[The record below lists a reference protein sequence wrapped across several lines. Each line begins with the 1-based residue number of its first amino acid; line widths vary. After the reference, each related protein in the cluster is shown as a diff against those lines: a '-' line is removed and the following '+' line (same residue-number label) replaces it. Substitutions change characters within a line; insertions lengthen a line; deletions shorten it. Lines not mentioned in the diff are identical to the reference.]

1 MGMRQKFVLPQPQK
15 VRQPRAPAP
24 SFDEQ
29 RTRTAMKEHVVKKY
43 ALLGLLLATLPLGA
57 REIHPLN
64 EGWRFFYASEPN
76 SDNARFVTLPHS
88 WNNNPT
94 AEGSLRETTGLYQ
107 NDLRVPAEWASKR
120 VFIRFY
126 GAQNVMDL
134 FVNGRHAGEHR
145 GGATAFVFEITD
157 KLRFGAENSLLAI
170 VSNAARTNVL
180 PTSAEMNFYGGL
192 YREAELIV
200 TERTAVSPLYL
211 GTDGVLVRQRTATRE
226 KAEGEIEI
234 HLTSKSETACTVAV
248 DITAPDGRKVF
259 ADRVQHAKVD
269 GRPLKIAYT
278 VPTPKLWSPATPD
291 LYTVNVAVSKDG
303 RSDRMSV
310 RTGFRR
316 IEAVPGALQL
326 NGTGIPVRG
335 VVLYHD
341 NALSAGTLTPAD
353 YDYDLEA
360 VRTLGANARRS
371 AVMPHAQYLYDRC
384 DEQGMLVWI
393 DTPLQRAQFLSDAA
407 YYATPAFEQNGLQQL
422 QEIIAQNINHPSVVM
437 WGLFSRLRNTG
448 DDVRPYL
455 RRLHETARTLDPSRP
470 TVAVSDKNGDIN
482 YITEMIVWRQA
493 IGWDK
498 GHPDDLLIWLE
509 RLAKGWPHLCSAIQY
524 GAPGVI
530 GHSDIPLHNKPTA
543 YRLPEGRQTHFHEE
557 YARCLQND
565 SLLWG
570 VWIENMFD
578 YGSVRGHNGTNN
590 MGLTTIDRRQHKD
603 AYYLYKAMW
612 NRREPTLHIAGK
624 HNARRYAAQQMFR
637 VYSSAGEPLMTI
649 GADTIPMTL
658 YAPCQYRSDTVE
670 LTGRAEVKVRAGK
683 LQDKA
688 IVLIDNAAKPNNRSV
703 LPQTTNPQKT
713 N

>member
-1 MGMRQKFVLPQPQK
+1 MKKHVLK
-15 VRQPRAPAP
+15 TYAP
-24 SFDEQ
+24 
-29 RTRTAMKEHVVKKY
+29 
-43 ALLGLLLATLPLGA
+43 LLVLLLCAAPLRA

-88 WNNNPT
+88 WNNDPT

-126 GAQNVMDL
+126 GAQNVTDL

-145 GGATAFVFEITD
+145 GGATAFTFEITD
-157 KLRFGAENSLLAI
+157 KLRFGAENSLLVI

-211 GTDGVLVRQRTATRE
+211 GTDGVLVRQRTANKE

-234 HLTSKSETACTVAV
+234 HLTSKNETTCTVAV

-259 ADRVQHAKVD
+259 ADRVQHAKID

-278 VPTPKLWSPATPD
+278 VPTPKLWGPEHPD
-291 LYTVNVAVSKDG
+291 LYTVNVTVSKDG

-310 RTGFRR
+310 RTGFRQ
-316 IEAVPGALQL
+316 IQALPGALQI
-326 NGTGIPVRG
+326 NGTDIPVRG

-341 NALSAGTLTPAD
+341 NALSAGTLTDAD
-353 YDYDLEA
+353 YDLDLEEI
-360 VRTLGANARRS
+360 RNLGANALRS
-371 AVMPHAQYLYDRC
+371 AVMPHAQHLYDRC
-384 DEQGMLVWI
+384 DETGMLVWI

-407 YYATPAFEQNGLQQL
+407 YYATTAFEQNGLQQL

-437 WGLFSRLRNTG
+437 WGIFSRLRNTG
-448 DDVRPYL
+448 DDVRPYV
-455 RRLHETARTLDPSRP
+455 RKLHDTARTLDPSRP

-482 YITEMIVWRQA
+482 FITDMIVWRQA
-493 IGWDK
+493 VGWSK

-509 RLAKGWPHLCSAIQY
+509 QLGRNWSHLRSAIQY

-530 GHSDIPLHNKPTA
+530 GHADIPLHNKPTTH
-543 YRLPEGRQTHFHEE
+543 RLPEERQALFHEE
-557 YARCLQND
+557 YACCLQND

-578 YGSVRGHNGTNN
+578 FGSVRGHNGTNP
-590 MGLTTIDRRQHKD
+590 MGLMTIDRRSRKD
-603 AYYLYKAMW
+603 PYYLYKAMW

-624 HNARRYAAQQMFR
+624 HNARRYATQQMFR

-649 GADTIPMTL
+649 GTDTIPMTL

-670 LTGRAEVKVRAGK
+670 LTGRAEVKVRAGN
-683 LQDKA
+683 LQDRFT
-688 IVLIDNAAKPNNRSV
+688 VLIDNAAKPKSHSV
-703 LPQTTNPQKT
+703 LPQTAGPQKT

>member
-1 MGMRQKFVLPQPQK
+1 
-15 VRQPRAPAP
+15 
-24 SFDEQ
+24 
-29 RTRTAMKEHVVKKY
+29 MKRDILL
-43 ALLGLLLATLPLGA
+43 ALLLLWALPLGA
-57 REIHPLN
+57 REIYPLN

-107 NDLRVPAEWASKR
+107 NDLRIPAEWASKR

-126 GAQNVMDL
+126 GAQNVTDL

-145 GGATAFVFEITD
+145 GGATAFTFEITD
-157 KLRFGAENSLLAI
+157 RLRFGMDNSLLVI

-211 GTDGVLVRQRTATRE
+211 GTDGVLVHQRTATRE
-226 KAEGEIEI
+226 KAEGELEI
-234 HLTSKSETACTVAV
+234 HLTSKNETACTVAV

-259 ADRVQHAKVD
+259 ADRIMHAKLD

-278 VPTPKLWSPATPD
+278 VPNPQLWSPEHPD
-291 LYTVNVAVSKDG
+291 LYKVNVEVSKNG
-303 RSDRMSV
+303 RSDRVSV
-310 RTGFRR
+310 RTGFRQ
-316 IEAVPGALQL
+316 IKATPGALLL
-326 NGTGIPVRG
+326 NGRNIPVRG

-341 NALSAGTLTPAD
+341 NALSAGTLTAAD
-353 YDYDLEA
+353 YDLDLEEI
-360 VRTLGANARRS
+360 RTLGANALRS
-371 AVMPHAQYLYDRC
+371 AVMPHARHLYDRC
-384 DEQGMLVWI
+384 DETGMLVWI

-407 YYATPAFEQNGLQQL
+407 YYATAAFEQNGLQQL
-422 QEIIAQNINHPSVVM
+422 QEIVAQNLNHPSVVM
-437 WGLFSRLRNTG
+437 WGIFSRLRNTG
-448 DDVRPYL
+448 DDVRPYI
-455 RRLHETARTLDPSRP
+455 RKLHDAARTLDPSRP

-482 YITEMIVWRQA
+482 FITEMIVWRQA
-493 IGWDK
+493 VGWAK
-498 GHPDDLLIWLE
+498 GHPHDLHIWLE
-509 RLAKGWPHLCSAIQY
+509 QLGKSWSHLRSAIQY

-530 GHSDIPLHNKPTA
+530 GHASVPLHNKPTTH
-543 YRLPEGRQTHFHEE
+543 RMPEERQTLFHEE

-570 VWIENMFD
+570 VWVENMFD
-578 YGSVRGHNGTNN
+578 FGSVRGHNGTNA
-590 MGLTTIDRRQHKD
+590 MGLMTIDRRRRKD

-612 NRREPTLHIAGK
+612 NKEEPTLHIAGK
-624 HNARRYAAQQMFR
+624 HSSHRTSPQQAFR

-649 GADTIPMTL
+649 GGDTVRLTRYAD
-658 YAPCQYRSDTVE
+658 CQYRSDTVT

-683 LQDKA
+683 LRDSTT
-688 IVLIDNAAKPNNRSV
+688 VLIDSAPAPKSSPV
-703 LPQTTNPQKT
+703 LPQTANPQKT

>member
-1 MGMRQKFVLPQPQK
+1 MKKHVLK
-15 VRQPRAPAP
+15 TYAP
-24 SFDEQ
+24 
-29 RTRTAMKEHVVKKY
+29 
-43 ALLGLLLATLPLGA
+43 LLVLLLCAAPLRA

-88 WNNNPT
+88 WNNDPT

-126 GAQNVMDL
+126 GAQNVTDL

-145 GGATAFVFEITD
+145 GGATAFTFEITD
-157 KLRFGAENSLLAI
+157 KLRFGAENSLLVI

-211 GTDGVLVRQRTATRE
+211 GTDGVLVRQRTANKE

-234 HLTSKSETACTVAV
+234 HLTSKNETTCTVAV

-259 ADRVQHAKVD
+259 ADRVQHAKID

-278 VPTPKLWSPATPD
+278 VPTPKLWGPEHPD
-291 LYTVNVAVSKDG
+291 LYTVGVTVSKDG

-310 RTGFRR
+310 RTGFRQ
-316 IEAVPGALQL
+316 IQALPGALQI
-326 NGTGIPVRG
+326 NGTDTPVHG

-341 NALSAGTLTPAD
+341 NALSAGTLTDAD
-353 YDYDLEA
+353 YDLDLEEI
-360 VRTLGANARRS
+360 RNLGANALRS
-371 AVMPHAQYLYDRC
+371 AVMPHAQHLYDRC
-384 DEQGMLVWI
+384 DETGMLVWI

-407 YYATPAFEQNGLQQL
+407 YYATTAFEQNGLQQL

-437 WGLFSRLRNTG
+437 WGIFSRLRNTG
-448 DDVRPYL
+448 DDVRPYI
-455 RRLHETARTLDPSRP
+455 RRLHDTARTLDPSRP

-482 YITEMIVWRQA
+482 FITDMIVWRQA
-493 IGWDK
+493 VGWSK
-498 GHPDDLLIWLE
+498 GHPDDLLIWLGQLG
-509 RLAKGWPHLCSAIQY
+509 RNWSHLRSAIQY

-530 GHSDIPLHNKPTA
+530 GHADIPLHNKPTTH
-543 YRLPEGRQTHFHEE
+543 RLPEERQALFHEE

-578 YGSVRGHNGTNN
+578 FGSVRGHNGTNP
-590 MGLTTIDRRQHKD
+590 MGLMTIDRRSRKD
-603 AYYLYKAMW
+603 PYYLYKAMW

-649 GADTIPMTL
+649 GTDTIPMTL

-670 LTGRAEVKVRAGK
+670 LTGRAEVKVRAGN
-683 LQDKA
+683 LQDRFT
-688 IVLIDNAAKPNNRSV
+688 VLIDNAAKPKSHSV
-703 LPQTTNPQKT
+703 LPQTAGPQKT